1 MRVDCGNQGVCS
13 QGCRPHGCIRFGGT
27 RHNWSLSSNFA
38 CNSLR
43 ASCRF
48 VLVRDA
54 VSLVFWNCMRNW
66 GRARY
71 WGGRCRAGRARAK
84 SIRGCVGKEN
94 GGTHRQRDRAR
105 TSSEIGRASV
115 RISRTGPYLGV
126 PSWIQGAYGHLY
138 LGPLSRACIEG
149 LHRRL
154 DVGIIGHRGSH
165 LGALFVS
172 PRPPFRRIPAV
183 S

>member
-1 MRVDCGNQGVCS
+1 MLCHLCFGIACEIGGGLVTGVAGVVLGVHRQRV
-13 QGCRPHGCIRFGGT
+13 
-27 RHNWSLSSNFA
+27 L
-38 CNSLR
+38 
-43 ASCRF
+43 
-48 VLVRDA
+48 
-54 VSLVFWNCMRNW
+54 
-66 GRARY
+66 
-71 WGGRCRAGRARAK
+71 GGR
-84 SIRGCVGKEN
+84 VGKEN
-94 GGTHRQRDRAR
+94 GGVHQQRDRAR

-172 PRPPFRRIPAV
+172 P
-183 S
+183 